1 MKKRRNI
8 GLFITIVSI
17 VLILGV
23 LAWFLLCIFE
33 GEKPQVTVE
42 PLPEFLSGSEQ
53 FSLTASDMRRGL
65 KVIEVSVNQEGRKIL
80 VFEKKFPF
88 EGLFNS
94 EGIHQF
100 DTQFSIDPAK
110 LNLAQVLG
118 EGEGMETSL

>member
-23 LAWFLLCIFE
+23 LAWFLWSVFE

-53 FSLTASDMRRGL
+53 FSLTASDMKRGL
-65 KVIEVSVNQEGRKIL
+65 KVVGPLQ
-80 VFEKKFPF
+80 
-88 EGLFNS
+88 
-94 EGIHQF
+94 Q
-100 DTQFSIDPAK
+100 
-110 LNLAQVLG
+110 
-118 EGEGMETSL
+118 